1 MGADRRTRRRF
12 IQVTFEQFLKVSWL
26 ITVGYAMAVG
36 ADGILAVSLLN
47 VVRKSRQNFKREEP
61 SLDIAVVYIINTGL
75 LTSILSILS
84 LIFVGVEAAA
94 PLCVDLKLTARFCAD
109 RPF

>member
-84 LIFVGVEAAA
+84 LIFVGVEVVTA
-94 PLCVDLKLTARFCAD
+94 LCVELALTARFCAD
-109 RPF
+109 CPF

>member
-1 MGADRRTRRRF
+1 
-12 IQVTFEQFLKVSWL
+12 
-26 ITVGYAMAVG
+26 MAVG

-75 LTSILSILS
+75 LTSLLSIAS
-84 LIFVGVEAAA
+84 LIFVSVNLA
-94 PLCVDLKLTARFCAD
+94 P
-109 RPF
+109 